1 MRLVKIY
8 DEKTR
13 MFPSGRIATKEAVYE
28 KKPAATMF
36 SHVIVTDE
44 SDQLIYSIRSLS
56 DIREQYGIDSSLDD
70 EQAVAKIQEIMNTP
84 PDPVEPMPTT
94 EERIAAALEYQN
106 LLSL

>member
-1 MRLVKIY
+1 MRLVKLY

-36 SHVIVTDE
+36 PHVITTDE
-44 SDQLIYSIRSLS
+44 NDQVIFAINSLAS
-56 DIREQYGIDSSLDD
+56 LRETYNIDPELDD

-84 PDPVEPMPTT
+84 PEPVEPMPTT